1 MQVEGSLSYPFV
13 RKAFALA
20 FVQHL
25 VAETFPC
32 HVVTLFVELLF
43 VKCLDASHN
52 YFVQTHQLYV
62 LSICSTSGGMVGKS
76 LNF

>member
-32 HVVTLFVELLF
+32 HVVTRFVELPFVSVLTLYITTLF
-43 VKCLDASHN
+43 KHINCMFFLFALQVE
-52 YFVQTHQLYV
+52 
-62 LSICSTSGGMVGKS
+62 GWWES
-76 LNF
+76 L